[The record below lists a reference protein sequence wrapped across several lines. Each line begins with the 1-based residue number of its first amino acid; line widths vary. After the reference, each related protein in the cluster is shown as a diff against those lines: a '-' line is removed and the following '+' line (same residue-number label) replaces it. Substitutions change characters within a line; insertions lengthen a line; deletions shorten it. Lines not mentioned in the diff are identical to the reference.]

1 MLALAAQEDCRARRP
16 MLRGMPGSTLF
27 LAAVFLQCLVVAK
40 GIATS
45 APMSST
51 IGAQCRITTQAA
63 AMNRRPIA
71 PSTTEADN
79 GMIQG
84 EYGPMT
90 MLEANGFYSLLA
102 GTFYP
107 LIAVFA
113 SMMNDSV
120 DSVPLLAIDS
130 TCACRTHDHAHDHA
144 HGSHKASSLVGRII
158 RQSAPA
164 PPTTLPQPRAP
175 PPPPPCSIRRSLSTL
190 DHLDHIAL
198 GTAVTALTAASIR
211 ASSCRGGFGSAP
223 ALDASRTMRSRTG
236 GLSMCSSSSSS
247 SASSSDNGLKGGG
260 GGGGRQQQQQRQQEQ
275 DEANQGAGTGAG
287 ASAACAVPGMAANNR
302 EGKSWLSDYGTYYRP
317 LDALQRSLALAG
329 GGAFAAAAR
338 AKGSS
343 VIASGV
349 WLGIG
354 TLISSM
360 FVRELRQ
367 RRELQSEEDVRYPD
381 SKFVQAAGLKVHYI
395 EAAPPGN
402 SKPAVTL
409 VCLHGFGASC
419 GSYRPTIRQLSD
431 QLNARVVAVDMPGF
445 GLTERPKRG
454 ADYDA
459 IRMLKGVVAELG
471 LGGQGEPPL
480 VVVGHSLGGLVG
492 LNFALES
499 GLGAK
504 GDGEVSA
511 AVLVAPAVVADRG
524 GGGIVEEGSK
534 RRRLLSSLANAF
546 VVYTVQ
552 LVLLLLRPFVTLL
565 LRLLVYRVNFWR
577 GGVETAYFD
586 KSRLEDEVC
595 GIIDIFCAS
604 AFVFTSPQT
613 LDPVLESGGL
623 LILNPQTLDPVLES
637 CVRYRASLRCRD
649 DLGQGPNRAQN
660 VNKDQSP
667 VTNNQSPVTL
677 NLLNPPPSTLISRC
691 SSHT

>member
-1 MLALAAQEDCRARRP
+1 MLALTAQADCRT
-16 MLRGMPGSTLF
+16 RGRMVRDMPGSKF
-27 LAAVFLQCLVVAK
+27 LLVAVFLQSLAVAK
-40 GIATS
+40 GIATA

-51 IGAQCRITTQAA
+51 MGAPCRIAPPA
-63 AMNRRPIA
+63 SAMNRRPTA
-71 PSTTEADN
+71 TSTTRADN

-90 MLEANGFYSLLA
+90 MLEANGFYTLLS

-107 LIAVFA
+107 LIAIFA
-113 SMMNDSV
+113 SMMNESV
-120 DSVPLLAIDS
+120 DSVPLLAVES
-130 TCACRTHDHAHDHA
+130 TCACQTHDHAHEHA
-144 HGSHKASSLVGRII
+144 HDSHQASSLVGRII

-164 PPTTLPQPRAP
+164 PPTTLPQPHATP
-175 PPPPPCSIRRSLSTL
+175 PFPPCSIRRSLSTL

-223 ALDASRTMRSRTG
+223 ALDASKTLMSRTG
-236 GLSMCSSSSSS
+236 GLSMCSSSS

-260 GGGGRQQQQQRQQEQ
+260 GGGRQQQQRQQQVQ

-287 ASAACAVPGMAANNR
+287 ASTSSVPGLAAR

-329 GGAFAAAAR
+329 GGTFAAAAR
-338 AKGSS
+338 AKGLS

-349 WLGIG
+349 WLCIG
-354 TLISSM
+354 TLISSI

-367 RRELQSEEDVRYPD
+367 RRGLQSEEDVRYPD

-395 EAAPPGN
+395 EAAPPGK
-402 SKPAVTL
+402 SKPAVNL

-431 QLNARVVAVDMPGF
+431 QLNSRVVAVDMPGF

-471 LGGQGEPPL
+471 LVGQGEPPL

-511 AVLVAPAVVADRG
+511 AVLVAPAVVADAG
-524 GGGIVEEGSK
+524 GGGGLVEEASK

-546 VVYTVQ
+546 VVYMVQ

-577 GGVETAYFD
+577 G
-586 KSRLEDEVC
+586 
-595 GIIDIFCAS
+595 
-604 AFVFTSPQT
+604 
-613 LDPVLESGGL
+613 
-623 LILNPQTLDPVLES
+623 LIVPRTRV
-637 CVRYRASLRCRD
+637 
-649 DLGQGPNRAQN
+649 
-660 VNKDQSP
+660 
-667 VTNNQSPVTL
+667 
-677 NLLNPPPSTLISRC
+677 
-691 SSHT
+691 